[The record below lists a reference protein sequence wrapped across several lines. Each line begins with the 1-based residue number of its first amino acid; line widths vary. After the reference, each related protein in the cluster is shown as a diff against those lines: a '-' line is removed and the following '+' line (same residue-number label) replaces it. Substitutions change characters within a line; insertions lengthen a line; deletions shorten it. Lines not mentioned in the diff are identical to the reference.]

1 MKKIFLI
8 TCIAGSLIAC
18 NNSGTDA
25 TDDNVLDSDTTMT
38 TTTSSS
44 TAVYTPVEG
53 DVTYRNGNLMVWKG
67 NDWVMADDDV
77 TLDNGV
83 VVYKNGEVK
92 KEGKTVTLDDGE
104 VVNHSGDFFD
114 KTGHA
119 ISDAW
124 DATKTGVKK
133 AGEAVEDAA
142 KSTKDAVDNDND
154 K

>member
-25 TDDNVLDSDTTMT
+25 TDDTVLDSDTTIT
-38 TTTSSS
+38 TTATSA

-53 DVTYRNGNLMVWKG
+53 DVSYRDGKLMVWKG
-67 NDWVMADDDV
+67 NDWVVADNDV

-142 KSTKDAVDNDND
+142 KSAKDAVDNDND